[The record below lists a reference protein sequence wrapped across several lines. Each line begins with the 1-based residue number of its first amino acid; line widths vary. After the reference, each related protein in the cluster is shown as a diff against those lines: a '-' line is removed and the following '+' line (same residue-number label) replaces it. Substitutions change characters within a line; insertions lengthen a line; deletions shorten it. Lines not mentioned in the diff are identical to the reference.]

1 MVAHLLISNLYSLG
15 IEATFSYNQNKC
27 RSLLSFLT
35 SFRIRRYSKNSTPVP
50 LGSEEKEEW
59 LDWIR
64 LDTIQSWKYYIRTV
78 EAEAGR
84 IGQAEIVARRST
96 DQKIDGSYLFDRV
109 TRDVLHVA
117 QLEDTVAEVRGG
129 NHQRVLVYL
138 ARVIRVHDEAQ
149 FQKYEQTWKH
159 LSSRRG
165 RYMKEEINKYERRRE
180 EKTQE
185 ETQFQRYKPENIC
198 LFVEEGISKKK

>member
-1 MVAHLLISNLYSLG
+1 M
-15 IEATFSYNQNKC
+15 
-27 RSLLSFLT
+27 
-35 SFRIRRYSKNSTPVP
+35 
-50 LGSEEKEEW
+50 
-59 LDWIR
+59 
-64 LDTIQSWKYYIRTV
+64 

-84 IGQAEIVARRST
+84 IGQAQIVARRST

-149 FQKYEQTWKH
+149 FQKYEQT
-159 LSSRRG
+159 
-165 RYMKEEINKYERRRE
+165 
-180 EKTQE
+180 
-185 ETQFQRYKPENIC
+185 
-198 LFVEEGISKKK
+198 